1 MCYFYL
7 FVIVRYV
14 DIRKNHEY
22 AQDSVSHIYLF
33 KQGRIYNNFFVEFEQ
48 VEYDLKVTGSFYF
61 DVEEDKGDYYT
72 APSCEVGNLEVYINS
87 IDVKKGEEQEAL
99 FNTPFHNNDKQIKN
113 WLETYCFG

>member
-1 MCYFYL
+1 MEIL
-7 FVIVRYV
+7 EI
-14 DIRKNHEY
+14 
-22 AQDSVSHIYLF
+22 
-33 KQGRIYNNFFVEFEQ
+33 NNKTSTREEGKEVTLEAIVEFEQ